1 MEIKTI
7 IKNGIEVRYI
17 EVFHDIQT
25 PTDIS
30 LMKDLYIFDYI
41 PANYIV
47 IQLLEMSALIGQ
59 WIAICIEDLY
69 KITPKNNIH
78 QLYDGLSYLGGN
90 KPEKNEAFYV
100 HEDESIEDIEEILD
114 ENDSIPTE
122 NFLEIH
128 KECNLNFYGL
138 NRKLTKIVIK
148 SMQEKSEKL
157 KKEFNEKY
165 CRSCGTQRCYG
176 VYDDDW
182 RMGCNTWNKENHGL

>member
-17 EVFHDIQT
+17 EVLHDIPI
-25 PTDIS
+25 PTDFS

-47 IQLLEMSALIGQ
+47 IQLLEMSASIGQ
-59 WIAICIEDLY
+59 WTAICIEDLY

-182 RMGCNTWNKENHGL
+182 RMG

>member
-7 IKNGIEVRYI
+7 NKSGIEVRYI
-17 EVFHDIQT
+17 EVFHDIPI
-25 PTDIS
+25 PTDFS

-69 KITPKNNIH
+69 KVTPKNNVN

-90 KPEKNEAFYV
+90 HVERNEAFYIP
-100 HEDESIEDIEEILD
+100 ENESIEEIDEILD

-128 KECNLNFYGL
+128 KECNLNFYGI
-138 NRKLTKIVIK
+138 NKKLTEIIVK
-148 SMQEKSEKL
+148 SIQEK
-157 KKEFNEKY
+157 KK
-165 CRSCGTQRCYG
+165 
-176 VYDDDW
+176 
-182 RMGCNTWNKENHGL
+182 NKENNGL